1 MSEAQRATGRGRIDG
16 RGRTAGRGRIV
27 GRLGP
32 ILLAGVALVGCQAQI
47 DAAGEPGDT
56 SRGLETTLSLAS
68 VAAGVS
74 A

>member
-1 MSEAQRATGRGRIDG
+1 MSGDRRAGGRR
-16 RGRTAGRGRIV
+16 RIV
-27 GRLGP
+27 GRLGSM
-32 ILLAGVALVGCQAQI
+32 LLAGVAVAACQAQI